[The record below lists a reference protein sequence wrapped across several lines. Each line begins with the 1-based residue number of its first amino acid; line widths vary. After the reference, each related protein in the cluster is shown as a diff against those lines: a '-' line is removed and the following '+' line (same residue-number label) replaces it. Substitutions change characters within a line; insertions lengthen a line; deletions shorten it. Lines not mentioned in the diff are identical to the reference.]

1 MLCSVSTVLC
11 MSIPPCRRRRL
22 VKVMHGRPRARPG
35 APYQCL
41 PTPQTKPKTMWSCM
55 WNPLPNLTK
64 IRARGANQLGVFGLV
79 RGPLTRCYQSTVLAV
94 DQYKIVLPIIT
105 GRGVKYTHNDHEHR
119 ILHPDSGPL
128 GIRLIPP
135 ASNPKA
141 IARPHPHDP
150 QGWHGPGPVVSPP
163 RPRRTA
169 TTAQLCCA
177 KQVNLV
183 KNS

>member
-55 WNPLPNLTK
+55 WNTLPNLTK

-79 RGPLTRCYQSTVLAV
+79 RGPLTRCYQLTDLAV
-94 DQYKIVLPIIT
+94 CHSHVVLPIIT
-105 GRGVKYTHNDHEHR
+105 GRGVKYTHNDHINPTVPTH
-119 ILHPDSGPL
+119 SG
-128 GIRLIPP
+128 
-135 ASNPKA
+135 
-141 IARPHPHDP
+141 
-150 QGWHGPGPVVSPP
+150 GPGLRRISPGRHP
-163 RPRRTA
+163 SLEVIPG
-169 TTAQLCCA
+169 
-177 KQVNLV
+177 
-183 KNS
+183 